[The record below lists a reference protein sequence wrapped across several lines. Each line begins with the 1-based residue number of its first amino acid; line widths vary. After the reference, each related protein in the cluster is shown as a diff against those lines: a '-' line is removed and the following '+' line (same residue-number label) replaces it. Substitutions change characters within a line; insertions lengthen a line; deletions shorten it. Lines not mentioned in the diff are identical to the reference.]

1 MRGILFLCSANACRS
16 QMAEAFAR
24 SLAPAGVR
32 IASAGVSAA
41 PGVHPLAVQV
51 MREAGLDISN
61 AATKNLHDLDNTYFD
76 LVITLCE
83 QDAEHCPE
91 LPGAPA
97 RVAWNLP
104 DPQSAQSSDDQL
116 LAAFRAMRDKIRQL
130 VEDLFQRGYF
140 NTFAAQKRNFD
151 AVLDNLTDGILVH
164 DLSRRIVHFNKA
176 AEVITGHSAADI
188 MGRDCHEVFPN
199 GFCGGKCSFQDGAC
213 IPGFDQLK
221 YAMDIYDASGTRKH
235 LEMSVIPM
243 TDDAGVM
250 RGVIASFRD
259 ITHVLD
265 LEERLHEVRHFS
277 NIIGRDHRMQHV
289 FKLIRDVAPT
299 DVPVLVLGETGTGKE
314 LVAAAVH
321 AESQRAGN
329 LFVPVNC
336 GALPE
341 GIIESELFGHV
352 KGAFTGA
359 VRDKKGRFEMA
370 HGGTI
375 FLDEIGDLPL
385 SLQVKLLRVLQEG
398 TFERVGGEET
408 IKVNVRVI
416 SATNQDLRRLMSQ
429 GRFREDL
436 YYRLNVAPVQLPP
449 LRERRIDIPL
459 LAQHFLKKIALDMGR
474 PEPVM
479 SRECL
484 NVLLDFDWPGNV
496 RQLQNAIQFA
506 MMKCKDQALEP
517 YHLPPEIYKRPEMD
531 ARGKPGRK
539 PKLDADSVRLAL
551 ERAGGNKAKAARMLG
566 IGRATLYRYFDN
578 TNS

>member
-1 MRGILFLCSANACRS
+1 
-16 QMAEAFAR
+16 MAEAFAR
-24 SLAPAGVR
+24 VLAPAGVR
-32 IASAGVSAA
+32 IASASAGVSAA
-41 PGVHPLAVQV
+41 PRVHPLAVQV

-61 AATKNLHDLDNTYFD
+61 AAAKNLHDLDNTYFE

-83 QDAEHCPE
+83 QAAEQCPE

-104 DPQSAQSSDDQL
+104 DPQSGQLSEEEL

-164 DLSRRIVHFNKA
+164 DLSRRILHFNKA
-176 AEVITGHSAADI
+176 AEAITGHRATDI

-213 IPGFDQLK
+213 TPGFDQLK
-221 YAMDIYDASGTRKH
+221 YAMDIFDVSGTRKH

-243 TDDAGVM
+243 MDDTGAA

-265 LEERLHEVRHFS
+265 LEERLNEVRDFS

-449 LRERRIDIPL
+449 LRERRNDIPL
-459 LAQHFLKKIALDMGR
+459 LAQHFLKKIALDMDR

-479 SRECL
+479 SRECM

-506 MMKCKDQALEP
+506 MMKCKDKDLEP

-578 TNS
+578 KNS

>member
-1 MRGILFLCSANACRS
+1 
-16 QMAEAFAR
+16 
-24 SLAPAGVR
+24 
-32 IASAGVSAA
+32 
-41 PGVHPLAVQV
+41 
-51 MREAGLDISN
+51 
-61 AATKNLHDLDNTYFD
+61 
-76 LVITLCE
+76 
-83 QDAEHCPE
+83 
-91 LPGAPA
+91 
-97 RVAWNLP
+97 
-104 DPQSAQSSDDQL
+104 
-116 LAAFRAMRDKIRQL
+116 
-130 VEDLFQRGYF
+130 
-140 NTFAAQKRNFD
+140 
-151 AVLDNLTDGILVH
+151 
-164 DLSRRIVHFNKA
+164 
-176 AEVITGHSAADI
+176 
-188 MGRDCHEVFPN
+188 
-199 GFCGGKCSFQDGAC
+199 
-213 IPGFDQLK
+213 
-221 YAMDIYDASGTRKH
+221 
-235 LEMSVIPM
+235 
-243 TDDAGVM
+243 
-250 RGVIASFRD
+250 
-259 ITHVLD
+259 
-265 LEERLHEVRHFS
+265 VRHFS

-289 FKLIRDVAPT
+289 FKLIRDVAAT

-436 YYRLNVAPVQLPP
+436 YYRLNVAPVHLPP
-449 LRERRIDIPL
+449 LRERRNDIPL
-459 LAQHFLKKIALDMGR
+459 LAQHFLKKIALDMDR